1 MGCAASASSK
11 EERYRLN
18 EIAQFNARVE
28 FGDEALVT
36 YRSWEGDARE
46 EHPDQPRHV
55 PLPPSR
61 GEHEKHLQRMEIF
74 SKALSAHPLGFQSF
88 IERQV
93 PQS

>member
-1 MGCAASASSK
+1 MSK
-11 EERYRLN
+11 VKVGQPIRCCN
-18 EIAQFNARVE
+18 VAHCQGVE